1 MPRLYRNAPHVTDC
15 TSPGSAVLTI
25 DLGAMVANWRR
36 IGRMVAPAVAAAV
49 VKADAYG
56 LGAAQVVPA
65 LVAAGC
71 QHFFVAHLAEAMAI
85 RALVPDDRMIAVLN
99 GLHPGAERQCAAA
112 SVVPVLNS
120 VGQAR
125 RWQAEAERLGRA
137 LPAIVQVDTGMSRHG
152 LAEAEVAPLATDAAF
167 RTSVPLIAV
176 MSHLACSDVPH
187 DPENMRQLAAF
198 ERIAA
203 LFPGVPRSFANSG
216 GALLSPAFHGDIVRP
231 GLALYGAEPGE
242 GGHEPFAPVVHL
254 AARVIQMRDIPV
266 GRGVGYGQT
275 WRASVP
281 TRLATV
287 SIGYADGWPRA
298 LSNCGVGWAGG
309 HRLPIVGRVS
319 MDCVS
324 LDITALAN
332 GALAEGDLVE
342 MIGPHCPIEAVAKAA
357 GTIAYEILT
366 SLGARYQRVYLP
378 AV

>member
-1 MPRLYRNAPHVTDC
+1 MTDC
-15 TSPGSAVLTI
+15 TSPASAVLTI

-36 IGRMVAPAVAAAV
+36 IGRIVAPAAAAAV

-65 LVAAGC
+65 LAAAGC
-71 QHFFVAHLAEAMAI
+71 WHFFVAHLAEAVAI
-85 RALVPDDRMIAVLN
+85 RALVPEDRMIAVLN
-99 GLHPGAERQCAAA
+99 GVHPGAERECAAA
-112 SVVPVLNS
+112 GIVPVLNS

-125 RWQAEAERLGRA
+125 RWQAEAERLGRT
-137 LPAIVQVDTGMSRHG
+137 LPAIVQFDTGMSRHG
-152 LAEAEVAPLATDAAF
+152 LAENEVAPLACDAAF
-167 RTSVPLIAV
+167 RAAVPLVAV
-176 MSHLACSDVPH
+176 MSHLACSDVPG
-187 DPENMRQLAAF
+187 DRENAAQLAAF
-198 ERIAA
+198 ERMAA

-242 GGHEPFAPVVHL
+242 GGHEPFAPVVH
-254 AARVIQMRDIPV
+254 
-266 GRGVGYGQT
+266 T
-275 WRASVP
+275 WHATVP

-298 LSNCGVGWAGG
+298 LSNCGVGWACG
-309 HRLPIVGRVS
+309 HLLPIVGRVS
-319 MDCVS
+319 MDCIS
-324 LDITALAN
+324 LDCTALGD

-366 SLGARYQRVYLP
+366 NLGSRYQRVYLP
-378 AV
+378 AA